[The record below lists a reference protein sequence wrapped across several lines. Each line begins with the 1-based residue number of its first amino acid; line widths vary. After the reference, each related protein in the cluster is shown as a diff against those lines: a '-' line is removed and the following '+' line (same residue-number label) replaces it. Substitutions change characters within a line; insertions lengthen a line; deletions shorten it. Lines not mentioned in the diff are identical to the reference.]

1 MLNWFSVWLPIA
13 KIAMLHAFY
22 LSAKICIHS
31 FFSFYRMSYMQ
42 VHLISHFWENSSFLI
57 IFIVHIATWTYSYQN
72 DNKTFGKNLILRKTD
87 LSFHQVKEE
96 LWNLWDVLLGVLE
109 PFFSFKMSRW
119 GEYSFFY
126 TFSLKQPQFFTK
138 IFLQYVYL
146 DLLRPPP
153 KGWLN
158 YCMWKNFRSKM
169 WNIVAHIWNI
179 IIVN

>member
-42 VHLISHFWENSSFLI
+42 VHLISHFRENSSFLI

-96 LWNLWDVLLGVLE
+96 LWNLWDMLLGVLDHCTLHIGRV
-109 PFFSFKMSRW
+109 FDCSWIYFCVLYKIYKDSNFSNWKLYVWIR
-119 GEYSFFY
+119 
-126 TFSLKQPQFFTK
+126 FSMV
-138 IFLQYVYL
+138 INVIYFLS
-146 DLLRPPP
+146 
-153 KGWLN
+153 WN
-158 YCMWKNFRSKM
+158 Y
-169 WNIVAHIWNI
+169 
-179 IIVN
+179 